1 MNILIWILIY
11 LVCISICAF
20 SCIAT
25 DTKSIFLNIII
36 GSLILFSIIYYSSK
50 LIDSDIVRL
59 IVVTITLLFNSVFYN
74 NYKLS
79 IKCIMLFIVEGCFL
93 LIVFGMLAC
102 IKEFFGFSYV
112 ISLCV
117 TCVLIGVF
125 GFCVA
130 IILGR
135 SIKRVNIRNLLFKCK
150 LVTIKGYINFWMYL
164 DSGNLVTAGLD
175 GIPVIFINK
184 GRLKNFEGK
193 VKSVKIKSAQGIVF
207 KVDVILTDNFY
218 IYING
223 KWIKKEVAIGSVDD
237 TFKLYDGILNLKII

>member
-1 MNILIWILIY
+1 
-11 LVCISICAF
+11 
-20 SCIAT
+20 
-25 DTKSIFLNIII
+25 
-36 GSLILFSIIYYSSK
+36 
-50 LIDSDIVRL
+50 
-59 IVVTITLLFNSVFYN
+59 
-74 NYKLS
+74 
-79 IKCIMLFIVEGCFL
+79 
-93 LIVFGMLAC
+93 
-102 IKEFFGFSYV
+102 
-112 ISLCV
+112 
-117 TCVLIGVF
+117 
-125 GFCVA
+125 
-130 IILGR
+130 
-135 SIKRVNIRNLLFKCK
+135 
-150 LVTIKGYINFWMYL
+150 MYL

>member
-25 DTKSIFLNIII
+25 DTKSIFLNIFI
-36 GSLILFSIIYYSSK
+36 GSLILFTIIYYSNK
-50 LIDSDIVRL
+50 LISNDLIRL
-59 IVVTITLLFNSVFYN
+59 LVVTLTLLFNSVFYN
-74 NYKLS
+74 NYQLS
-79 IKCIMLFIVEGCFL
+79 TKCILLFIVEDCFL
-93 LIVFGMLAC
+93 LIVFGILAC

-112 ISLCV
+112 ISLSV
-117 TCVLIGVF
+117 TCGLIGVF

-130 IILGR
+130 VILGR
-135 SIKRVNIRNLLFKCK
+135 SIKRVNIKNLLFKCK
-150 LVTIKGYINFWMYL
+150 LVTIKGYINLWMYL

-175 GIPVIFINK
+175 RVPVIFINK
-184 GRLKNFEGK
+184 GRLKSFEGK
-193 VKSVKIKSAQGIVF
+193 VKSVKIKSAQGNVVT
-207 KVDVILTDNFY
+207 VDVILTDNFY

-223 KWIKKEVAIGSVDD
+223 KWIKKEVAIGRVDD